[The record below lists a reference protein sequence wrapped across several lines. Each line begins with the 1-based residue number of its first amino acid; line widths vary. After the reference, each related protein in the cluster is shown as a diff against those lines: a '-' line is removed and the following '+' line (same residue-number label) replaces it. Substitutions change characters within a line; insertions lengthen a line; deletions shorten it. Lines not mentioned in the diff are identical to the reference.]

1 MLFVVV
7 VFWSL
12 SICLCYCCR
21 HLLVFVVAIAL
32 EPIVVV
38 IVTVTFTLCGPGL
51 WDAPSNG
58 PNVRSPAWEFKVVVG
73 ANVRKPAW
81 ESRWLLGQMSENL
94 HGNQGGCW
102 GKCPKTRM
110 GIKVPEGA
118 TARSGF
124 VDARWKYSTDGLEEH
139 APNIT
144 RLPAGYRADMHS
156 GCRPRLAVRAPHCEK
171 GRQTTYGEGGK
182 CFPSRNKWSLF
193 EKKSRLCAPE
203 SCSGDIEGKGIRI
216 HLKNRR
222 NWHWSERGG
231 CSHWH
236 EDTLLLPHL
245 RDGRNEEATPR
256 SWTLQYGAICMMTST
271 A

>member
-1 MLFVVV
+1 MDGIEAMRGLTRGVHCDAVP
-7 VFWSL
+7 WKRR
-12 SICLCYCCR
+12 SISA
-21 HLLVFVVAIAL
+21 V
-32 EPIVVV
+32 
-38 IVTVTFTLCGPGL
+38 
-51 WDAPSNG
+51 
-58 PNVRSPAWEFKVVVG
+58 K
-73 ANVRKPAW
+73 
-81 ESRWLLGQMSENL
+81 
-94 HGNQGGCW
+94 
-102 GKCPKTRM
+102 
-110 GIKVPEGA
+110 GA

-144 RLPAGYRADMHS
+144 RLPAGYRADMHP

-182 CFPSRNKWSLF
+182 CFPSRNEGSLS
-193 EKKSRLCAPE
+193 EKKSRLCPPE

-222 NWHWSERGG
+222 DWHWTEGKGQDALSSGVNATRTSVESSWVEGYKRVDSCEGVSVMEM

-236 EDTLLLPHL
+236 EDALLLPHL

-256 SWTLQYGAICMMTST
+256 SWTLQYGAICMKTSI